1 MTVLCL
7 VVEPNSTRALVAV
20 LPTRRPPMDQPVAG
34 PSVAGLVAAAREGDT
49 EAWDQLVDRFLP
61 LVHSVVS
68 RVRLS
73 AADAA
78 DVNQTVWLRLVEHLG
93 SLRQPEALPGWLAT
107 TARREALRAATTSG
121 RVVSVEPGAHLLE
134 GVDDVDFDDLLV
146 DQERDQAMRDA
157 LAELP
162 ADRRRL
168 LELLV
173 SEPPT
178 PYDEISSILGMPI
191 GSIGPTRA
199 RALAQL
205 RKTRAFRAWHEATA
219 GPDQDG
225 GDRRVP

>member
-1 MTVLCL
+1 MDTSYPLQ
-7 VVEPNSTRALVAV
+7 ALVA
-20 LPTRRPPMDQPVAG
+20 
-34 PSVAGLVAAAREGDT
+34 SAREGDQG
-49 EAWDQLVDRFLP
+49 AWNAIVERFLP
-61 LVHSVVS
+61 LVCALVRRH
-68 RVRLS
+68 RLS
-73 AADAA
+73 EADGD
-78 DVNQTVWLRLVEHLG
+78 DVSQTVWLRLVEHLG
-93 SLRQPEALPGWLAT
+93 SLREPEALPGWLAT

-134 GVDDVDFDDLLV
+134 GIDDIDFDQLLV

-173 SEPPT
+173 SDPPT
-178 PYDEISSILGMPI
+178 PYDEISDILGMPI

-205 RKTRAFRAWHEATA
+205 SKTRAFRAWHEATS

-225 GDRRVP
+225 ADRRAL